1 MGLNT
6 FSSRWPR
13 ASRRFAAF
21 GVAALLLALAPHAVR
36 SQGGASEPWLARVSY
51 VVDGDSVW
59 VRPEDGG
66 GRVKLRIEGIDAP
79 EICQAAGAESRAA
92 LQALALNQRVRV
104 TVRARDRWGR
114 AIASV
119 VRLRGNVDVGRAMV
133 TQGWAWTDAYGWRP
147 GQYAR
152 AEALARAAGRG
163 LFAERDPQTPAE
175 FRRRHGSCQVGIR

>member
-1 MGLNT
+1 MAGIWSGAFPWALLVLLAPALWRGMGAIST
-6 FSSRWPR
+6 
-13 ASRRFAAF
+13 RRF
-21 GVAALLLALAPHAVR
+21 
-36 SQGGASEPWLARVSY
+36 LARPAASALEATACCEPKAAANTA
-51 VVDGDSVW
+51 S
-59 VRPEDGG
+59 GG
-66 GRVKLRIEGIDAP
+66 TP
-79 EICQAAGAESRAA
+79 SSM
-92 LQALALNQRVRV
+92 RVRV

-163 LFAERDPQTPAE
+163 LFAERDPQTPDE